1 MADGYPRK
9 ASAATVV
16 QTIASRFTVI
26 GLNAATGILTAR
38 LLAPEG
44 RGELAAISIW
54 PALVAGLTTL
64 GLPTA
69 LVYHG
74 RRYPARLGELTAAA
88 LALATIAGLVGTAIA
103 WAVIPLW
110 LQQHPPGVITAARF
124 CLFATVLNSMTL
136 VGRAAWEARGDFRS
150 SNLTQVAAP
159 AMTIVGL
166 VALAAT
172 GRLTSITAAIV
183 YVGVSLPV
191 LVWML
196 AGLRPDHLL
205 ARREMPAAWRE
216 LVHYGARSYGVDL
229 FGVLS
234 VYLDQ
239 ALVVGM
245 LTPLAMGIYAVAISL
260 ARIVTAVHIG
270 TATLMLPT
278 VVGYSTDALTAA
290 IARSARLAAVVTTAI
305 GLAIVVAGPLLVERL
320 YGSAYGAAGALLPI
334 LVMAMILSGTTYVLM
349 QGLLAAG
356 RPGIVTLTQF
366 VGLALGIPFFFVLI
380 PASGARGAAM
390 ALLVSAAIRLA
401 LVMACYPVWLRAPL
415 PRIWINRKDLPE
427 LIGRL
432 SSLLRTSP
440 AAWLRTD
447 AAE

>member
-1 MADGYPRK
+1 MADGFPRK

-16 QTIASRFTVI
+16 QTIASRFAII

-54 PALVAGLTTL
+54 PVLVAGLTTL

-74 RRYPARLGELTAAA
+74 RRDPARLGELTAAA
-88 LALATIAGLVGTAIA
+88 LALAAVAGLVGTAIA
-103 WAVIPLW
+103 WALIPLW
-110 LQQHPPGVITAARF
+110 LRQHPPGVVVAARL
-124 CLFATVLNSMTL
+124 CLLSTVLNSMTL

-166 VALAAT
+166 VGLAAT
-172 GRLTSITAAIV
+172 GHLTSVTAAIA
-183 YVGVSLPV
+183 YVIVSVPV
-191 LVWML
+191 LIWIL
-196 AGLRPDHLL
+196 ATLRSHHPLTLQGMRAEWGQLL
-205 ARREMPAAWRE
+205 
-216 LVHYGARSYGVDL
+216 HYGARSYGVDL

-239 ALVVGM
+239 VLVIGM
-245 LTPLAMGIYAVAISL
+245 LAPVAMGIYAVAISL
-260 ARIVTAVHIG
+260 ARIISAVHVG
-270 TATLMLPT
+270 VATLILPA

-290 IARSARLAAVVTTAI
+290 IARSARLAAVVTAGI
-305 GLAIVVAGPLLVERL
+305 GLAIVVAGPLLVGLL
-320 YGSAYGAAGALLPI
+320 YGSAYASAGALLPI
-334 LVMAMILSGTTYVLM
+334 LVLAMIVSGTTYVLM

-356 RPGIVTLTQF
+356 RPGIVTVTQF
-366 VGLALGIPFFFVLI
+366 VGLALCIPFFLVLV
-380 PASGARGAAM
+380 PAWGPRGAAM
-390 ALLVSAAIRLA
+390 ALLASATIRLA
-401 LVMACYPVWLRAPL
+401 LVMACYPLWLRAPL
-415 PRIWINRKDLPE
+415 PRIWIDRTDLAD
-427 LIGRL
+427 LVGRA

-440 AAWLRTD
+440 AAWLRTG

>member
-1 MADGYPRK
+1 MADDYPRK

-16 QTIASRFTVI
+16 QTIASRFAII

-74 RRYPARLGELTAAA
+74 RRDPARLGALTATALVLAA
-88 LALATIAGLVGTAIA
+88 IAGLVGTAIA
-103 WAVIPLW
+103 WVLIPIW
-110 LQQHPPGVITAARF
+110 LRQHPPDVIVAARF

-159 AMTIVGL
+159 AMTIVAL
-166 VALAAT
+166 VGLAAT
-172 GRLTSITAAIV
+172 GHLTSVTAAIA

-196 AGLRPDHLL
+196 AGLRSNSVL
-205 ARREMPAAWRE
+205 ARREMPAAWRQ
-216 LVHYGARSYGVDL
+216 LSHYGARSYGVDL

-245 LTPLAMGIYAVAISL
+245 LSPVAMGIYAVAISL
-260 ARIVTAVHIG
+260 ARIVSAVHIG

-278 VVGYSTDALTAA
+278 VVGYSTEALTAA
-290 IARSARLAAVVTTAI
+290 IARSARLAAVVTAAI
-305 GLAIVVAGPLLVERL
+305 GLAIVVAGPVLVELL
-320 YGSAYGAAGALLPI
+320 YGSAYASAGALLPI
-334 LVMAMILSGTTYVLM
+334 LVLAMIVSGTTYVLM

-356 RPGIVTLTQF
+356 RPGIVTVTQF
-366 VGLALGIPFFFVLI
+366 VGLALCIPFFFVLI
-380 PASGARGAAM
+380 PAFGSQGAAM
-390 ALLVSAAIRLA
+390 ALLVSATIRLA
-401 LVMACYPVWLRAPL
+401 MVMACYPLSLRAPV
-415 PRIWINRKDLPE
+415 PRIWIVREDVPE
-427 LIGRL
+427 LIGRV
-432 SSLLRTSP
+432 SSLLRMNRP
-440 AAWLRTD
+440 ASLRTG

>member
-1 MADGYPRK
+1 MADGFARK
-9 ASAATVV
+9 ATGATVV
-16 QTIASRFTVI
+16 QTIASRFAII

-44 RGELAAISIW
+44 RGELVAISIW

-74 RRYPARLGELTAAA
+74 RRDPARLGELTAAA
-88 LALATIAGLVGTAIA
+88 LALAIIAGLVGTAIA
-103 WAVIPLW
+103 WALIPMW
-110 LQQHPPGVITAARF
+110 LRQHPPGVITAARF
-124 CLFATVLNSMTL
+124 CLFGTVLNSMTL

-166 VALAAT
+166 VGLAAT
-172 GRLTSITAAIV
+172 GHLTSVTAAIA
-183 YVGVSLPV
+183 YVVVSAPV

-196 AGLRPDHLL
+196 VGLRTHHPL
-205 ARREMPAAWRE
+205 ARRGMGAESRQ
-216 LVHYGARSYGVDL
+216 LLHYGARSYGVDL

-245 LTPLAMGIYAVAISL
+245 LSPLAMGIYAVALSL
-260 ARIVTAVHIG
+260 ARIISAVHVG
-270 TATLMLPT
+270 LATLMLPT
-278 VVGYSTDALTAA
+278 VIGYSTEALTAA
-290 IARSARLAAVVTTAI
+290 IARSARLAAVVTAAI
-305 GLAIVVAGPLLVERL
+305 GLAIVAAGPLLVGLL
-320 YGSAYGAAGALLPI
+320 YGGAYASAGALLPL
-334 LVMAMILSGTTYVLM
+334 LVLAMIVSGTVYVLI

-356 RPGIVTLTQF
+356 RPGVVTLTQF
-366 VGLALGIPFFFVLI
+366 VGLALGVPFFLVLV
-380 PASGARGAAM
+380 PASGAQGAAI
-390 ALLVSAAIRLA
+390 ALLASATIRLA
-401 LVMACYPVWLRAPL
+401 LVMACYPLWLRAPL
-415 PRIWINRKDLPE
+415 PRIWIDRNDLSD
-427 LIGRL
+427 LIGRV
-432 SSLLRTSP
+432 SSLLRTRP
-440 AAWLRTD
+440 TTWLRTG

>member
-1 MADGYPRK
+1 MADGFPRK

-16 QTIASRFTVI
+16 QTIASRFAII

-54 PALVAGLTTL
+54 PVLVAGLTTL

-74 RRYPARLGELTAAA
+74 RRDPARLGELTAAA
-88 LALATIAGLVGTAIA
+88 LALAAIAGLVGTAIA
-103 WAVIPLW
+103 WALIPMW
-110 LQQHPPGVITAARF
+110 LRQHPPGVIVAARF
-124 CLFATVLNSMTL
+124 CLFSTVLNSMTL

-166 VALAAT
+166 VGLAAT
-172 GRLTSITAAIV
+172 GHLTSVTAAIA
-183 YVGVSLPV
+183 YVVVSVPV
-191 LVWML
+191 LFWML
-196 AGLRPDHLL
+196 AGLRSDHPLTPRAVRAEWGQLL
-205 ARREMPAAWRE
+205 
-216 LVHYGARSYGVDL
+216 HYGARSYGVDL

-245 LTPLAMGIYAVAISL
+245 LPPLAMGIYAVAISL
-260 ARIVTAVHIG
+260 ARIISAVHVGI
-270 TATLMLPT
+270 ATLILPT

-290 IARSARLAAVVTTAI
+290 IARSARLAAVVTTVI
-305 GLAIVVAGPLLVERL
+305 GLAIVVAGPLLVGLL
-320 YGSAYGAAGALLPI
+320 YGSAYASAGALLPI
-334 LVMAMILSGTTYVLM
+334 LVLAMIVSGTTYVLM

-366 VGLALGIPFFFVLI
+366 VGLALCIPFFLVLV
-380 PASGARGAAM
+380 PAFGPRGAAM
-390 ALLVSAAIRLA
+390 ALLASATIRLA
-401 LVMACYPVWLRAPL
+401 LVMACYPLWLRAPL
-415 PRIWINRKDLPE
+415 PRLWINRTDLAD
-427 LIGRL
+427 LIGRA
-432 SSLLRTSP
+432 SSLLRMSP
-440 AAWLRTD
+440 AAWLRTG

>member
-1 MADGYPRK
+1 MVDGSPRK
-9 ASAATVV
+9 ASTATVV
-16 QTIASRFTVI
+16 QTIASRFTII

-44 RGELAAISIW
+44 RGELAAMSIW

-69 LVYHG
+69 LIYHG
-74 RRYPARLGELTAAA
+74 RRDPARLGELTVSALTLAA
-88 LALATIAGLVGTAIA
+88 IGGLIGTAIA
-103 WAVIPLW
+103 WAVIPIW
-110 LQQHPPGVITAARF
+110 LQQHPPAIIMAARF
-124 CLFATVLNSMTL
+124 CLFATVINSMTL

-166 VALAAT
+166 VGLAAT
-172 GRLTSITAAIV
+172 GHLTSVTAAIT

-196 AGLRPDHLL
+196 AGLRPDHVL
-205 ARREMPAAWRE
+205 AGRETTAAWRE
-216 LVHYGARSYGVDL
+216 LAHYGARSYGVDL

-245 LTPLAMGIYAVAISL
+245 LTPVAMGIYAVATSL
-260 ARIVTAVHIG
+260 ARIVSAVHVG

-278 VVGYSTDALTAA
+278 VVGYSTDALTAT
-290 IARSARLAAVVTTAI
+290 IARSARLAAVFTAAI
-305 GLAIVVAGPLLVERL
+305 GLVIVVAGPLLVERL
-320 YGSAYGAAGALLPI
+320 YGRAYASAGPLLPI
-334 LVMAMILSGTTYVLM
+334 LVLAMIVGGTTYVLM

-366 VGLALGIPFFFVLI
+366 VGLALGTPFFFILI
-380 PASGARGAAM
+380 PSSGSQGAAI
-390 ALLVSAAIRLA
+390 ALLASATIRLA
-401 LVMACYPVWLRAPL
+401 LVMACYPLALRAPL
-415 PRIWINRKDLPE
+415 PRIWLNRKDVPE
-427 LIGRL
+427 LVGRV
-432 SSLLRTSP
+432 SSVLKLGP
-440 AAWLRTD
+440 AAWLRTG